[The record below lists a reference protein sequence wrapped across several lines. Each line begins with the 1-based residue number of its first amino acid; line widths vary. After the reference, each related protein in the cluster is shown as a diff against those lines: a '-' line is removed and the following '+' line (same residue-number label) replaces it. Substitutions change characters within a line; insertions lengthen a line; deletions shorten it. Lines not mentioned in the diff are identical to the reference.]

1 MNIFIA
7 STLSFAAGL
16 GIGLVLLWFRRNDAG
31 KMAAF
36 MLSQKQEEMDKT
48 VSHMR
53 DAFSTLSLEALQR
66 NTEQFLSLAAEN
78 LDKKNQAG
86 SQDLGAKKDMIDQTL
101 KTMKGELDKV
111 QGMVQ
116 TIEKDRKAKFDV
128 LSTQLKSAAEET
140 KQLRDTT
147 HALKSA
153 LSNSQIRGQWGERMA
168 EDVLRLAGFQEGINY
183 LKQQQTEKK
192 SRPDYTFYMPQNRVV
207 HMDVKFPLDNYLAYM
222 DSESETEKKIF
233 LKSFI
238 SDARRRVDE
247 VTKRDYVDTTQ
258 DTLDYVIVFIPNEQV
273 YTFLHEQ
280 DRTLVDM
287 ALGKKVI
294 LCSPIT
300 LYAILAV
307 IRQAVDNF
315 QMEQKAGEI
324 LKLIEKFG
332 AQWGKFTEAIDKVGK
347 KLEDSNKAFLELST
361 TRRNQIEKPL
371 REIEALRQSD
381 KIFKTSS
388 GQPLELI
395 ENPDEKKEEKS

>member
-7 STLSFAAGL
+7 SALSFAAGL
-16 GIGLVLLWFRRNDAG
+16 GIGLALLWFRRNDAG
-31 KMAAF
+31 KMAELL
-36 MLSQKQEEMDKT
+36 LSQKQEEMDKT
-48 VSHMR
+48 ISQMR

-66 NTEQFLSLAAEN
+66 NTEQFLSLASEN
-78 LDKKNQAG
+78 LDKKTQAG
-86 SQDLGAKKDMIDQTL
+86 KQELGAKKDMIDQTL

-128 LSTQLKSAAEET
+128 LSTQLTSAAEET
-140 KQLRDTT
+140 KQLRETT

-153 LSNSQIRGQWGERMA
+153 LSNAQIRGQWGERMA

-222 DSESETEKKIF
+222 ESESEVEKKQF
-233 LKSFI
+233 LKQFLA
-238 SDARRRVDE
+238 DARRRVDE

-273 YTFLHEQ
+273 YSFLHDQ
-280 DRTLVDM
+280 DRTLVDT

-324 LKLIEKFG
+324 LRLIEKFG
-332 AQWGKFTEAIDKVGK
+332 AQWSKFTDAIDKVGK
-347 KLEDSNKAFLELST
+347 KIEDSNKAFLELTT
-361 TRRNQIEKPL
+361 TRRNQLEKPL

-395 ENPDEKKEEKS
+395 ENEDKKEKDA

>member
-1 MNIFIA
+1 MENIVFM
-7 STLSFAAGL
+7 LLGFLAGL
-16 GIGLVLLWFRRNDAG
+16 GIGLALLFIRRKDSE

-36 MLSQKQEEMDKT
+36 LLQQKQDEMDKT
-48 VSHMR
+48 ITHMR

-66 NTEQFLSLAAEN
+66 NTEQFLSLAGEN
-78 LDKKNQAG
+78 LEKKNQAG
-86 SQDLGAKKDMIDQTL
+86 SQELGAKKDMIDQTL
-101 KTMKGELDKV
+101 KTMKVELDKV
-111 QGMVQ
+111 QSMVQ

-128 LSTQLKSAAEET
+128 LSTQLTTAAEET
-140 KQLRDTT
+140 RQLRDTT

-153 LSNSQIRGQWGERMA
+153 LSNAQIRGQWGERMA
-168 EDVLRLAGFQEGINY
+168 EDVLRLAGFKEGINY
-183 LKQQQTEKK
+183 LKQQQTEHK

-222 DSESETEKKIF
+222 ESENDTEKRQF
-233 LKSFI
+233 LKQFL

-273 YTFLHEQ
+273 YTFLNEQ
-280 DRTLVDM
+280 DRMLIDN

-294 LCSPIT
+294 LCSPVT

-324 LKLIEKFG
+324 LRLIEKFG
-332 AQWGKFTEAIDKVGK
+332 AQWNKFTEAIDKVGK
-347 KLEDSNKAFLELST
+347 KIEESNKAFVELST
-361 TRRNQIEKPL
+361 TRKNQLEKPL
-371 REIEALRQSD
+371 REIENLKQSD
-381 KIFKTSS
+381 KVFKTSS

-395 ENPDEKKEEKS
+395 DNDKSQKEAD